1 MKRIIV
7 AFSILIMALVSHAQT
22 PYDGLPFTSEIM
34 ESYHTEL
41 KPIYIKILEDAW
53 KAEDE
58 NKSLGNIIDR
68 FNDAFY
74 KYTKPFKLN
83 KNASSKT
90 IFSVLPDIQTGFI
103 EEKTHEKKSEADAM
117 INSLFVDNAIMYLD
131 NEGGNRVNEMMND
144 FFKPLIMALKV
155 KLDDASIDEDVL
167 GYVIIEANIWFDRV
181 VGYSCDI
188 TSNALNV
195 RKYLNISEAALK
207 ENFLKREQERLKRK
221 K

>member
-1 MKRIIV
+1 
-7 AFSILIMALVSHAQT
+7 
-22 PYDGLPFTSEIM
+22 
-34 ESYHTEL
+34 
-41 KPIYIKILEDAW
+41 
-53 KAEDE
+53 
-58 NKSLGNIIDR
+58 
-68 FNDAFY
+68 
-74 KYTKPFKLN
+74 
-83 KNASSKT
+83 
-90 IFSVLPDIQTGFI
+90 
-103 EEKTHEKKSEADAM
+103 
-117 INSLFVDNAIMYLD
+117 
-131 NEGGNRVNEMMND
+131 
-144 FFKPLIMALKV
+144 MALKV